1 MTKNRLLNLVIFLC
15 RFYKMLCVVLFL
27 AMTTL
32 LIHIQVD
39 PDSYNSL
46 DFQVNIVEDPG
57 LGITTKH
64 KWQLDG
70 QVAPEDD
77 KVFRLEKLTT
87 GSLYIV
93 FIKYTIIL
101 VLVFLCV
108 KEFQRV
114 AESVKNIQT
123 FKEGNVQSFIKLGKY
138 LFILF
143 LLYSFSFFNFE
154 QGRLSIVSISFLPL
168 VLMLLA
174 FVMAEI
180 FKEGNQLSED
190 NDLTI

>member
-46 DFQVNIVEDPG
+46 DFHVNIAEDPG
-57 LGITTKH
+57 LGITSKH

-70 QVAPEDD
+70 QVAPEDY

-93 FIKYTIIL
+93 FIKYTAIL

-123 FKEGNVQSFIKLGKY
+123 FKEGNVQS
-138 LFILF
+138 F

>member
-1 MTKNRLLNLVIFLC
+1 M
-15 RFYKMLCVVLFL
+15 
-27 AMTTL
+27 
-32 LIHIQVD
+32 
-39 PDSYNSL
+39 
-46 DFQVNIVEDPG
+46 
-57 LGITTKH
+57 
-64 KWQLDG
+64 
-70 QVAPEDD
+70 
-77 KVFRLEKLTT
+77 
-87 GSLYIV
+87 YIV
-93 FIKYTIIL
+93 FIKYTAIL